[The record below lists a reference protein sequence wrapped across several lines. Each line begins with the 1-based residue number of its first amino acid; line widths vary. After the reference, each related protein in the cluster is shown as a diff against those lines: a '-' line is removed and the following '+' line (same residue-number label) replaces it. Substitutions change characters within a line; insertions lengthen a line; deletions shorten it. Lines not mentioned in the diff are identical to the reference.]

1 MRIAIV
7 GGGVIALLTAV
18 NCVSAGHDVVMVD
31 QADIPFSGAT
41 SFDRHRVIR
50 ALHTGDPAMTA
61 AAMRA
66 HREWISLQDR
76 LSVRVY
82 EQTGVLTVLGHQE
95 LPGAAAMLTRLG
107 AHSLVLTAGE
117 LVARYPQVRFPPGG
131 GAIIEAQTGILLAD
145 RILAACVG
153 WLRLHSNA
161 ALHPHREAVEVDTAN
176 ATVRLADGEV
186 LAADAVLLAIG
197 PWSRALLAQ
206 DLADELVLRRQSM
219 VYYDIPPNAAGAWS
233 TSPAMLSLGSAG
245 DGWLVPP
252 VAMTPLK
259 FSAASACRIVA
270 EVGDNSTP
278 PHWRDHLAGLVEEF
292 VPGLRA
298 EWLIDTRDCYY
309 LARADTHGPML
320 AVLGDRVVSY
330 AACGGSSFKF
340 APLIAQSLTA
350 RLTGADPMLTGL
362 DPIDAPYSALPALRG
377 VS

>member
-1 MRIAIV
+1 MRVAIV

-50 ALHTGDPAMTA
+50 ALHTNDPAMTA

-66 HREWISLQDR
+66 HREWLGLQER

-82 EQTGVLTVLGHQE
+82 EQTGVLTVLGHHE
-95 LPGAAAMLTRLG
+95 LPGAAAMLARLG
-107 AHSLVLTAGE
+107 ALPLVLTAAE
-117 LVARYPQVRFPPGG
+117 LVARYPQVRFPAGA
-131 GAIIEAQTGILLAD
+131 GAIIEANTGVLLAD

-161 ALHPHREAVEVDTAN
+161 ALHPHREAVEVDAAN

-197 PWSRALLAQ
+197 PWSRTLL
-206 DLADELVLRRQSM
+206 DPELAEDLVLRRQSM
-219 VYYDIPPNAAGAWS
+219 VYYDVPPGAAGVWS
-233 TSPAMLSLGSAG
+233 RSPAMLSLGPAG

-259 FSAASACRIVA
+259 FSAASACRIVP

-278 PHWRDHLAGLVEEF
+278 PHWRDHLADLVRQV

-298 EWLIDTRDCYY
+298 EWLMDTRDCYY

-320 AVLGDRVVSY
+320 ATLGERVVSY

-350 RLTGADPMLTGL
+350 RLTGADPVPTGL
-362 DPIDAPYSALPALRG
+362 DPIDVPYPALPALRG